1 MPNDAP
7 TPTPTT
13 PLALRIVS
21 DTICPW
27 CYVGKRR
34 FERAVA
40 AVAGEGIAASITW
53 LPYELNPTMP
63 REGVE
68 RRAYRTWKFGS
79 WERSQELDA
88 HVGAEAAREGLEF
101 NHDRMLRTPNTL
113 LSHRVIWLAD
123 QLGGPALQDSVVEA
137 LFRAYFTEG
146 QDIGDRAT
154 LLAIGTAAGLGADRL
169 RAMLD
174 GDGDDDGGAGAA
186 EVARHLR
193 WAQQAGLDGVPSVIV
208 DDTLVFS
215 GAQRTEIV
223 AQVLRDMAAA
233 QRSPAS

>member
-1 MPNDAP
+1 MPNDTTLPAP
-7 TPTPTT
+7 ATT
-13 PLALRIVS
+13 QLAIRIVS

-40 AVAGEGIAASITW
+40 AVAHEGIEASITW

-63 REGVE
+63 EAGVE

-79 WERSQELDA
+79 WQRSQELDA
-88 HVGAEAAREGLEF
+88 HVGAEAASEGLAF

-123 QLGGPALQDSVVEA
+123 ALGGAALQDRVVEA

-146 QDIGDRAT
+146 QDIGEAPT
-154 LLAIGTAAGLGADRL
+154 LLEIGTDAGIDADRL
-169 RAMLD
+169 RATLD
-174 GDGDDDGGAGAA
+174 GDEGAT
-186 EVARHLR
+186 EVAHQLR

-208 DDTLVFS
+208 GNTLAFS

-223 AQVLRDMAAA
+223 AQVLRGMAAA
-233 QRSPAS
+233 QRAPAS

>member
-1 MPNDAP
+1 MPTHTLPAAGP
-7 TPTPTT
+7 ITAATT
-13 PLALRIVS
+13 AKLALRIVS

-34 FERAVA
+34 FQRAVA
-40 AVAGEGIAASITW
+40 AVADEGIAASITW

-63 REGVE
+63 SGGVE
-68 RRAYRTWKFGS
+68 RRTYRTQKFGS

-88 HVGAEAAREGLEF
+88 QVGAEAASEGLTF
-101 NHDRMLRTPNTL
+101 NYDRMLRTPNTL

-123 QLGGPALQDSVVEA
+123 ALGGAALQDAVVEA

-146 QDIGDRAT
+146 RDIGDRAT
-154 LLAIGTAAGLGADRL
+154 LQEIGTSAGLDAERL

-174 GDGDDDGGAGAA
+174 GDEGAA
-186 EVARHLR
+186 EVARHLA
-193 WAQQAGLDGVPSVIV
+193 WAQRSGLDGVPSVIV
-208 DDTLVFS
+208 GNTLVFS

-223 AQVLRDMAAA
+223 AQVLRDMAG
-233 QRSPAS
+233 RLTPT